1 MALASTRVPP
11 LTPTYLVLS
20 ERESAHLPRPLP
32 PLFQHSFWPPVDIL
46 GSVGPSA
53 AACSYF
59 LNLGKATGLP
69 ILVFM
74 PAGTGATALEERTDA
89 ETIEVRWRCPVR
101 IYTRVTHIC
110 LVWLLK
116 RPWMWGAEHPCT
128 TEAWGARAVHWLCTG
143 CALVEHGLCATTIRL
158 TVHQAFKLAPAPAYV
173 CLAAVGSS
181 YRS

>member
-1 MALASTRVPP
+1 
-11 LTPTYLVLS
+11 
-20 ERESAHLPRPLP
+20 
-32 PLFQHSFWPPVDIL
+32 VDIL

-74 PAGTGATALEERTDA
+74 PAGTGATALEDRTDA

-110 LVWLLK
+110 TALFGLASQAPMDV
-116 RPWMWGAEHPCT
+116 GC
-128 TEAWGARAVHWLCTG
+128 RAPLYDRGVGCKGCKHWLCTG
-143 CALVEHGLCATTIRL
+143 WALVAHGLCATTIRL

-173 CLAAVGSS
+173 CLAAVGCS